1 MRVLL
6 SVYGSC
12 GAAEPVVGDALP
24 VRALGTE
31 LRVCAPSSVAA
42 ATSDRS

>member
-1 MRVLL
+1 MLL

-12 GAAEPVVGDALP
+12 GDVEPVVGAALRLR
-24 VRALGTE
+24 VLGAE
-31 LRVCAPSSVAA
+31 VRVCAPPDFAG